1 MQGQQRYQDI
11 LVYSPS
17 PQAQKY
23 PDCPSTLSNGSTTAT
38 TKQFKADSLNQF
50 FTSCFNPSVVQH
62 LYGPSPVPGPLPD
75 HLEIIPGKVATLL
88 KKIKPHS
95 ASGPHSISAWMLR
108 FLPMLPHLP
117 LPLSSPSPSGMA
129 HYPKIGNLAMLF
141 LSPRGPTC
149 LKFNS
154 TNQSLCY
161 PSSVR
166 FWSIMFSPF
175 YWSTFTP
182 CVFCQTVNL
191 VSDLVAACTST
202 PRLIAVHRW
211 HSFLERRMHF
221 GCIFTDLKKAFD
233 SVPHQALRNQ
243 FSKHNLRP
251 HPFAW
256 LSDYVFKE
264 SSLAATAQ
272 SSKVTLQ

>member
-1 MQGQQRYQDI
+1 MSEVQFYQPI
-11 LVYSPS
+11 
-17 PQAQKY
+17 
-23 PDCPSTLSNGSTTAT
+23 
-38 TKQFKADSLNQF
+38 SL
-50 FTSCFNPSVVQH
+50 
-62 LYGPSPVPGPLPD
+62 
-75 HLEIIPGKVATLL
+75 
-88 KKIKPHS
+88 
-95 ASGPHSISAWMLR
+95 
-108 FLPMLPHLP
+108 LP
-117 LPLSSPSPSGMA
+117 LISKVLE
-129 HYPKIGNLAMLF
+129 HYVQSFLLEHLHTMCF
-141 LSPRGPTC
+141 LSDSQFG
-149 LKFNS
+149 
-154 TNQSLCY
+154 
-161 PSSVR
+161 VR
-166 FWSIMFSPF
+166 SGR
-175 YWSTFTP
+175 
-182 CVFCQTVNL
+182 
-191 VSDLVAACTST
+191 CTST